1 MIKELDSIFANMR
14 KAKSK
19 LHHQLYIFEK
29 DRLYLNQGFSSLYD
43 FLIHHA
49 RCSEGEAYELNTI
62 VKMMSIDPKVAASL
76 ETGSLSFA
84 TLKAIRSITDQALT
98 HEDKKRMLETA
109 VNCQPQQAIEKIQS
123 AFPMV
128 KVDNFSKRMTLF
140 FDQEMDELFS
150 RIKNQLSH
158 RYPRGVKLNN
168 AITDS
173 WKFYL
178 SQKKSDV
185 KEREGSLASLKR
197 MVWARAK
204 AQCEFESKDG
214 RRCLSKYLLQIDHVI
229 PKSKGGL
236 DEASNLRLLCANHNK
251 HEAMLRMRTAEC

>member
-1 MIKELDSIFANMR
+1 MIKKLDLIFQNMR
-14 KAKSK
+14 KAKNE
-19 LHHQLYIFEK
+19 LHLQLYLFEK
-29 DRLYLNQGFSSLYD
+29 DRLYLNLGFSSLYD

-62 VKMMSIDPKVAASL
+62 TKMMSINPQVATSL

-84 TLKAIRSITDQALT
+84 TLKAIRPMTDQALT
-98 HEDKKRMLETA
+98 YEDKSRMLATA
-109 VNCQPQQAIEKIQS
+109 LNCQPQQAVEKIQNE
-123 AFPMV
+123 FPMV
-128 KVDNFSKRMTLF
+128 KIDHFYKRMTLF

-158 RYPRGVKLNN
+158 RYPRGVRLNN

-178 SQKKSDV
+178 SQKKYDT

-197 MVWARAK
+197 MVWTRAK
-204 AQCEFESKDG
+204 AQCEFVSHEG
-214 RRCLSKYLLQIDHVI
+214 RRCTSKYLLQIDHVI
-229 PKSKGGL
+229 PKSKGGQ
-236 DEASNLRLLCANHNK
+236 DTPSNLRLLCANHNK
-251 HEAMLRMRTAEC
+251 HESMLRMKSI